1 MWNKQGMQV
10 KACYHGKYVTGV
22 VTSSRVKYGGT
33 VQHTISLNAPIML
46 RWRSEPVHTVLVD
59 DDNVVLS

>member
-10 KACYHGKYVTGV
+10 KACYHGKHVSGV
-22 VTSSRVKYGGT
+22 VTESRVKYGGT
-33 VQHTISLNAPIML
+33 VQHTISLHAPIML
-46 RWRSEPVHTVLVD
+46 RWRSEPVYTVLVD